1 MGINIFSHSLCLLLL
16 LLLLFCLFFVFFE
29 TGFLCVALAVLK
41 LTLYTRL
48 ASNSEICLPLPPECW
63 D

>member
-1 MGINIFSHSLCLLLL
+1 MNIDLQQ
-16 LLLLFCLFFVFFE
+16 FVCFGFFE
-29 TGFLCVALAVLK
+29 TGFLCVALAFLE
-41 LTLYTRL
+41 LTLYTRP